1 MSKKKKTRNSAER
14 SRKDYYDYEET
25 NTNKTQV
32 GQKTAK
38 PRPEKYELQPEED
51 FDRRAYAKES
61 AKQSSKRR
69 NQQAE
74 EKASRNVSGVILVI
88 LQALVSIVFGVLL
101 GILNILNTSYMAVII
116 IVLALLF
123 LFTLITQFYR
133 NGRPVGKVFA
143 VLISVV
149 LIIGSLYLWKT
160 YSAVAK
166 VSSGSQITTRE
177 TKMSFI
183 VMKDSPLTG
192 QEDLSG
198 KQIGIMKTQDRP
210 MTDQALDSLKGKLAQ
225 DPVTMEFTSQENL
238 IDALYNGNV
247 DCILM
252 NEALRSIVI
261 ENFKPNFDVET
272 RLLETFTI
280 EEKVE
285 NSQKN
290 ISVDEDPFTVYLSG
304 NDQWGD
310 VTLDS
315 GRSDVNIIATV
326 NPKTKTI
333 LLTTTPRD
341 YYVPLYF
348 SDTEGG
354 GDEYLDKLTHSGV
367 YGMNCSMSTLEKLY
381 GIDLDYYV
389 RINFSGFQNIIDAL
403 GGIDIDSPYAFTTSD
418 GSHTYVKGM
427 NHLDGYGALLFC
439 RERYAFSNGDLQRG
453 QNQMLMIKAMVKK
466 IMSPAILP
474 NFMNLMDQMSSCFI
488 TDIPMSSITD
498 LVKYQLTTNTDW
510 KIITDSVSGYGASRI
525 SYAMGSYVSVIV
537 PDYNDV
543 DQAKQLIQKCLKGEE
558 ITQPKENSNIE
569 VYPSN
574 GSSNNGSTDN
584 SQTPQYEYNNPGNSY
599 TEPSKEESSQEESIT
614 PIVDPESSLDPGN
627 GSGGEETSTNGEGES
642 GSETDPNASDS
653 GDPNSSESSESSTP
667 ENPES
672 SSDNTPDSSS
682 ESPDGEEG
690 SDGQTGDVTTD
701 TVTGG

>member
-1 MSKKKKTRNSAER
+1 MSKNKKTQNKGKGFG
-14 SRKDYYDYEET
+14 KDYYDYEET
-25 NTNKTQV
+25 NTRETDVKDRA
-32 GQKTAK
+32 AK
-38 PRPEKYELQPEED
+38 PRPEKYELEEEEN
-51 FDRRAYAKES
+51 FDRRAYAKKS
-61 AKQSSKRR
+61 AQRSSERR
-69 NQQAE
+69 SKEQE
-74 EKASRNVSGVILVI
+74 EKSSRNISGMILVI
-88 LQALVSIVFGVLL
+88 LQGLVSVVFGVLL

-160 YSAVAK
+160 YSTVSK
-166 VSSGSQITTRE
+166 VSAGSQITTKE

-198 KQIGIMKTQDRP
+198 KQIGIMKTQDRQT
-210 MTDQALDSLKGKLAQ
+210 TDQALDNLKGKVAEA
-225 DPVTMEFTSQENL
+225 PVTMEFTSQENL
-238 IDALYNGNV
+238 INALYDGRV

-252 NEALRSIVI
+252 NEALRSIVVEDI
-261 ENFKPNFDVET
+261 KPNFNEET
-272 RLLETFTI
+272 RLLDTFTV

-285 NSQKN
+285 TSTKKN

-304 NDQWGD
+304 NDQWGE
-310 VTLDS
+310 VTIDS

-367 YGMNCSMSTLEKLY
+367 YGMDCSMSTLEKLY

-403 GGIDIDSPYAFTTSD
+403 GGIDIDSPYTFTTSD
-418 GSHTYVKGM
+418 GSHTYQKGM

-474 NFMNLMDQMSSCFI
+474 NFMNLMDQMSNCFI

-498 LVKYQLTTNTDW
+498 LVKYQLSTNTDW
-510 KIITDSVSGYGASRI
+510 TIITDSVTGYGASRI

-537 PDYNDV
+537 PDYDDV
-543 DQAKQLIQKCLKGEE
+543 DQAKELIRKCLKGEK
-558 ITQPKENSNIE
+558 ITQPKENSDIE
-569 VYPSN
+569 VYQ
-574 GSSNNGSTDN
+574 NNGGNDSG
-584 SQTPQYEYNNPGNSY
+584 QAPQYEYNSGTSTVIEDPGS
-599 TEPSKEESSQEESIT
+599 SVEESSQEIVT
-614 PIVDPESSLDPGN
+614 PIVDPGQSIDPGSEESS
-627 GSGGEETSTNGEGES
+627 GES
-642 GSETDPNASDS
+642 SEESSNISDPSQS
-653 GDPNSSESSESSTP
+653 DPNSSGSGESSSESSGQNSSGG
-667 ENPES
+667 ENSSGSES
-672 SSDNTPDSSS
+672 SGGSESQDNSSEGGDGNTTDNT
-682 ESPDGEEG
+682 
-690 SDGQTGDVTTD
+690 TD
-701 TVTGG
+701 N